1 MMEKYLM
8 PEGFHKI
15 SEILKKEPGLAN
27 IRRILK
33 QSDIV
38 NDFEKI
44 FPELIKIAEA
54 AKVER
59 KCIYLRVQNAAWRSE
74 LKFREQQI
82 IKKIN
87 NFYKEERIKYVK
99 FIS

>member
-1 MMEKYLM
+1 M
-8 PEGFHKI
+8 PDGFYKI
-15 SEILKKEPGLAN
+15 SEVFNKEPELAS
-27 IRRILK
+27 IRKLIK

-38 NDFEKI
+38 NDFEDI
-44 FPELIKIAEA
+44 FPEFVKIAEA
-54 AKVER
+54 VKAEK

-87 NFYKEERIKYVK
+87 NFYKEERIKYVR
-99 FIS
+99 FVS

>member
-1 MMEKYLM
+1 M
-8 PEGFHKI
+8 PDGFYKI
-15 SEILKKEPGLAN
+15 SEVFNREPGLAS
-27 IRRILK
+27 IRKVIE

-38 NDFEKI
+38 NDFEEI
-44 FPELIKIAEA
+44 FPELVKNAEA
-54 AKVER
+54 VKAEK

-87 NFYKEERIKYVK
+87 NFYKEERIKYVR
-99 FIS
+99 FVS

>member
-1 MMEKYLM
+1 MVKDHM

-15 SEILKKEPGLAN
+15 SEIFKNDPGLAN
-27 IRRILK
+27 IRRTLK

-54 AKVER
+54 TKVER
-59 KCIYLRVQNAAWRSE
+59 NCIYLRVQNSVWRSE
-74 LKFREQQI
+74 LKFREGQLI
-82 IKKIN
+82 TKIN
-87 NFYKEERIKYVK
+87 NFYKEERIKYIRFV
-99 FIS
+99 S

>member
-1 MMEKYLM
+1 MR
-8 PEGFHKI
+8 EGFHKI
-15 SEILKKEPGLAN
+15 SEIFDKDPELAN
-27 IRRILK
+27 IRKMLK

-44 FPELIKIAEA
+44 FPELIKIASA
-54 AKVER
+54 VKVEK

-82 IKKIN
+82 INKTN
-87 NFYKEERIKYVK
+87 NFYKEERIKYVR
-99 FIS
+99 FVS

>member
-1 MMEKYLM
+1 M

-15 SEILKKEPGLAN
+15 SEIFDKEPGLAN
-27 IRRILK
+27 IRRVLK

-44 FPELIKIAEA
+44 FPDLVKIAEA
-54 AKVER
+54 VKAEK

-74 LKFREQQI
+74 LKFREGQI
-82 IKKIN
+82 INKIN
-87 NFYKEERIKYVK
+87 NFYKEERIKYVR
-99 FIS
+99 FVS

>member
-1 MMEKYLM
+1 M

-15 SEILKKEPGLAN
+15 SEVFNKEPSLAN
-27 IRRILK
+27 IRKLIK

-44 FPELIKIAEA
+44 FPDLAKIAEA
-54 AKVER
+54 VRIEN
-59 KCIYLRVQNAAWRSE
+59 KCIFLRVQNSTWRSE
-74 LKFREQQI
+74 LKFREQQL

-87 NFYKEERIKYVK
+87 NYYKEERINQVR
-99 FIS
+99 FVP

>member
-1 MMEKYLM
+1 M
-8 PEGFHKI
+8 PDGFYKI
-15 SEILKKEPGLAN
+15 SEVFTREPGLAS
-27 IRRILK
+27 IRKVIE

-38 NDFEKI
+38 NDFEEI
-44 FPELIKIAEA
+44 FPELVKNAEA
-54 AKVER
+54 VKAEK

-87 NFYKEERIKYVK
+87 NFYKEERIKYVR
-99 FIS
+99 FVS

>member
-1 MMEKYLM
+1 M

-15 SEILKKEPGLAN
+15 SEIFDKEPGLAN
-27 IRRILK
+27 IRRVLK

-44 FPELIKIAEA
+44 FPDLVKIAKAVKAE
-54 AKVER
+54 K

-74 LKFREQQI
+74 LKFREGQI
-82 IKKIN
+82 INKIN
-87 NFYKEERIKYVK
+87 NFYKEERIKYVR
-99 FIS
+99 FVS

>member
-1 MMEKYLM
+1 M

-15 SEILKKEPGLAN
+15 SEIFDKEPGLAN
-27 IRRILK
+27 IRRVLK

-44 FPELIKIAEA
+44 FPDLVKIAKAVKAE
-54 AKVER
+54 K

-74 LKFREQQI
+74 LKFREVQI
-82 IKKIN
+82 INKIN
-87 NFYKEERIKYVK
+87 KFYKEERIKFVR
-99 FIS
+99 FVS

>member
-1 MMEKYLM
+1 M

-15 SEILKKEPGLAN
+15 MEIFNSEPGLAN
-27 IRRILK
+27 IRKILK

-38 NDFEKI
+38 NDFEEI
-44 FPELIKIAEA
+44 FPDLAKIAEA
-54 AKVER
+54 VKVEKR
-59 KCIYLRVQNAAWRSE
+59 CIYLRVQNAAWRSE

-87 NFYKEERIKYVK
+87 NFYNEERIKYVR
-99 FIS
+99 FVS